1 MLPPKSSYGS
11 INAVIYPVYY
21 EVVEVAGLQTCFSHP
36 EHIEAACR
44 RNKEASDAFLF
55 MASEKGAEPLN
66 EAEDELD
73 RWEEK
78 LVFGMKEQRI
88 DLCCEYCSSLPFTER
103 SCWDLCCF
111 FNV

>member
-1 MLPPKSSYGS
+1 ML
-11 INAVIYPVYY
+11 
-21 EVVEVAGLQTCFSHP
+21 F
-36 EHIEAACR
+36 
-44 RNKEASDAFLF
+44 FF

>member
-1 MLPPKSSYGS
+1 MKLLRLQDCRLAFHIQSILKLLVGETRKRQML
-11 INAVIYPVYY
+11 
-21 EVVEVAGLQTCFSHP
+21 F
-36 EHIEAACR
+36 
-44 RNKEASDAFLF
+44 FF

>member
-44 RNKEASDAFLF
+44 RNKEASDAFFLWL
-55 MASEKGAEPLN
+55 AKK
-66 EAEDELD
+66 EL
-73 RWEEK
+73 
-78 LVFGMKEQRI
+78 
-88 DLCCEYCSSLPFTER
+88 SH
-103 SCWDLCCF
+103 
-111 FNV
+111 

>member
-44 RNKEASDAFLF
+44 RNEEASDAFF
-55 MASEKGAEPLN
+55 YG
-66 EAEDELD
+66 
-73 RWEEK
+73 
-78 LVFGMKEQRI
+78 
-88 DLCCEYCSSLPFTER
+88 
-103 SCWDLCCF
+103 
-111 FNV
+111 

>member
-11 INAVIYPVYY
+11 INAVIYPVCYK
-21 EVVEVAGLQTCFSHP
+21 VVEVAGMQTCFSHP
-36 EHIEAACR
+36 EHSEDACR
-44 RNKEASDAFLF
+44 RNKKASDLYF
-55 MASEKGAEPLN
+55 MASKKGAEPLN
-66 EAEDELD
+66 EAEDELG
-73 RWEEK
+73 RWEKK

-88 DLCCEYCSSLPFTER
+88 ALCCEYCSSLSLTER